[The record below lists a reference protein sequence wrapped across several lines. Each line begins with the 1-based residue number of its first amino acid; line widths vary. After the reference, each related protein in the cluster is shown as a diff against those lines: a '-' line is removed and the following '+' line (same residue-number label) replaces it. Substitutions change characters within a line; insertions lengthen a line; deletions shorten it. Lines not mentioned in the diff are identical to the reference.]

1 MGSTLQ
7 PWRHSAG
14 KLASVSEFTVR
25 PFRPDDAALVHGV
38 CFHQALLN
46 GFFHGVPRDVLA
58 KSVGDAV
65 GFWTRSPDWQ
75 VDVATP
81 VDPDL
86 TDEVCGF
93 AIRSGTGVVAF
104 AYVKPAYRER
114 GAWRA
119 LREAAGIREGQ
130 NVEVI
135 LGNPNALRLARRRY
149 RVFFTPF
156 RILEALPK
164 GTP

>member
-1 MGSTLQ
+1 M
-7 PWRHSAG
+7 AD
-14 KLASVSEFTVR
+14 FTVR
-25 PFRPDDAALVHGV
+25 PARPSDMALIHAVT
-38 CFHQALLN
+38 FHQALLN

-58 KSVGDAV
+58 KSIGDAV

-93 AIRSGTGVVAF
+93 AIRSGAGVVAF

-114 GAWRA
+114 GAWRE
-119 LREAAGIREGQ
+119 LRDAAGIVEGQ
-130 NVEVI
+130 TLEVI

-149 RVFFTPF
+149 NLFHTPF